1 MRVALHPAGLG
12 GLLFNLA
19 EVSAHL
25 VGRLSRQL
33 AIAPD
38 PELESLRHELRA
50 LPGLE
55 DPGTSAVEAS
65 SMLPAPLRLRTPD
78 GVELSFVSVLARLA
92 AELDA
97 AVIPCDLADPAAA
110 AALVARAGEIEL
122 LIANAGIDAAEDL
135 LDLGH
140 EEIARA
146 VAVNLTAQAVL
157 AAGFARGMSRRATA
171 TSC

>member
-1 MRVALHPAGLG
+1 
-12 GLLFNLA
+12 
-19 EVSAHL
+19 
-25 VGRLSRQL
+25 
-33 AIAPD
+33 
-38 PELESLRHELRA
+38 
-50 LPGLE
+50 
-55 DPGTSAVEAS
+55 
-65 SMLPAPLRLRTPD
+65 MLPAPLRLRTPD

-140 EEIARA
+140 EEIAPA